1 MSHRRFVALGDST
14 TEGLMD
20 LYPDGSGYRGWADRL
35 AEHIDAADP
44 GLLYANLGIRGRKV
58 DQIRAEQLGPALAM
72 EPDLAS
78 VVGGINDMLRP
89 RVDLDDVV
97 EHMRAMVAALSASGA
112 TVLMFTYIDPAN
124 IMPVAR
130 SASPRTL
137 AYNEKLRAVAAAH
150 GARLI
155 EFERDGVVDPRLWAR
170 DRLHANAE
178 GHRRI
183 AAAAAEVLEI
193 SGVEPSWREPL
204 PPAPRLS
211 RRAAAGREVRWAG
224 AHFAPWVGRRLR
236 GRSSG
241 DGITA
246 KRPTLAPV
254 TGTQT
259 VA

>member
-1 MSHRRFVALGDST
+1 MPYRRFVALGDST

-35 AEHIDAADP
+35 ADHIDAADP

-97 EHMRAMVAALSASGA
+97 EHMRAMVAALSAGGA

-193 SGVEPSWREPL
+193 PGVEPSWREPL

-241 DGITA
+241 DGVTA

-254 TGTQT
+254 TGRQP

>member
-1 MSHRRFVALGDST
+1 VALGDST

-72 EPDLAS
+72 EL
-78 VVGGINDMLRP
+78 
-89 RVDLDDVV
+89 DLDSVV

-137 AYNEKLRAVAAAH
+137 AYN
-150 GARLI
+150 
-155 EFERDGVVDPRLWAR
+155 
-170 DRLHANAE
+170 
-178 GHRRI
+178 
-183 AAAAAEVLEI
+183 
-193 SGVEPSWREPL
+193 
-204 PPAPRLS
+204 
-211 RRAAAGREVRWAG
+211 
-224 AHFAPWVGRRLR
+224 
-236 GRSSG
+236 
-241 DGITA
+241 
-246 KRPTLAPV
+246 
-254 TGTQT
+254 
-259 VA
+259 